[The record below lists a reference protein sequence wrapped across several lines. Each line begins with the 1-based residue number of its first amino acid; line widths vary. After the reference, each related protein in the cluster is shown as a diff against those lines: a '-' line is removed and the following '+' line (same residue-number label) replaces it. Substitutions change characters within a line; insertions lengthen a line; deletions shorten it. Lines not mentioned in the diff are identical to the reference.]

1 MTAGESISERSADVL
16 VRAFIPF
23 TGKDIVY
30 PDMDELQTA
39 VGAQT
44 AVHAESDE
52 KSDIGAETKYDPGAD
67 MKTEFWTDMNYKAG
81 TDMKTD
87 VGAGVKYEGGTD
99 TESEIGT
106 DADIDDRGVS
116 SPSLYTVPCGGR

>member
-1 MTAGESISERSADVL
+1 
-16 VRAFIPF
+16 
-23 TGKDIVY
+23 
-30 PDMDELQTA
+30 MDELQTA

-87 VGAGVKYEGGTD
+87 VGAGMKAGL
-99 TESEIGT
+99 IQ
-106 DADIDDRGVS
+106 
-116 SPSLYTVPCGGR
+116 SLRLELMRTLMTAVYQVRAYIRYRAEAG

>member
-1 MTAGESISERSADVL
+1 ML

-44 AVHAESDE
+44 AVHAEADE
-52 KSDIGAETKYDPGAD
+52 KSDVGTETKYDHGAD

-81 TDMKTD
+81 
-87 VGAGVKYEGGTD
+87 AGVNYKAGT
-99 TESEIGT
+99 
-106 DADIDDRGVS
+106 V
-116 SPSLYTVPCGGR
+116 